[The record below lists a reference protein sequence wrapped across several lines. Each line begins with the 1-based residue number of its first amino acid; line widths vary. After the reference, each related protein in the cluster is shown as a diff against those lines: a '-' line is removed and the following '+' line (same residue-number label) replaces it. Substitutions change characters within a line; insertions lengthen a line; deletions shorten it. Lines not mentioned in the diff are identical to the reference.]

1 MNLGRRIFLLSSGA
15 VIIGAGATGL
25 SFRNAGTADGYSAA
39 IDSQRARLRQ
49 GNHLREMVRFATLAA
64 NGHNTQPWRFQLS
77 AREIAV
83 LPDFSRRT
91 PVVDPDDHH
100 LYVSLGCATEN
111 IALAAGAFGLRTHAN
126 FESGNGGRI
135 VIALES
141 APETSSVLRD
151 AIPHRQSTRADF
163 RGRTVSAEE
172 LSQLDAAG
180 QAEGVRL
187 VMVADAAR
195 LGRIRDLVASG
206 NTAQM
211 RDPAFVAEL
220 KAWIRFNPAH
230 ALETG
235 DGIYSAAG
243 GNPVLPTWLGRPLF
257 DLTFTAEAENRKYAS
272 QIDSS
277 AGVAI
282 FFAELDDPEHW
293 VRVGRACQRFALQ
306 ATALGLKH
314 SFINQPVEVQ
324 ALRAELA
331 ALAGV
336 PTHRPDIVM
345 RFGHGPDLPKSPR
358 RPADQVMI

>member
-1 MNLGRRIFLLSSGA
+1 
-15 VIIGAGATGL
+15 
-25 SFRNAGTADGYSAA
+25 
-39 IDSQRARLRQ
+39 
-49 GNHLREMVRFATLAA
+49 
-64 NGHNTQPWRFQLS
+64 
-77 AREIAV
+77 
-83 LPDFSRRT
+83 
-91 PVVDPDDHH
+91 
-100 LYVSLGCATEN
+100 
-111 IALAAGAFGLRTHAN
+111 
-126 FESGNGGRI
+126 
-135 VIALES
+135 
-141 APETSSVLRD
+141 VLRD

-172 LSQLDAAG
+172 LSQLDTAG

-187 VMVADAAR
+187 VMVTDVAR

-257 DLTFTAEAENRKYAS
+257 DLTFTTEAENRKYAS

-282 FFAELDDPEHW
+282 FFAERDDPEHW

-358 RPADQVMI
+358 RPVDQVII